1 MVGRADFRLVGL
13 PGVIEAQSALYHAT
27 PLDRTRDSER
37 VKGMLRSGF
46 SVLFVWD
53 RQVFGN
59 STVVIR
65 EIQRFRRDVES
76 TRKPFFRNCPDQ

>member
-1 MVGRADFRLVGL
+1 MAGRTSAGL
-13 PGVIEAQSALYHAT
+13 PGVIEAQSALYHAA
-27 PLDRTRDSER
+27 PLDRTRDRER
-37 VKGMLRSGF
+37 VEGMLRSGF

-65 EIQRFRRDVES
+65 EIRRFSRDVEATS
-76 TRKPFFRNCPDQ
+76 EPFFRNCPDQ